1 MKYPKGI
8 HVIFNSKAYANEE
21 TMKQWARQDYKWH
34 GAFSSSDNKPR
45 LLFLMLFWHI
55 RRRKTMENSAPKRTL
70 LQS

>member
-45 LLFLMLFWHI
+45 LLVFDAFLAHKKKKDDGEQ
-55 RRRKTMENSAPKRTL
+55 RA
-70 LQS
+70 